1 MPNMSTIKEGA
12 RKAIAYLMLIVMVFN
27 TVACDLQM
35 DLRMPASMTVSP
47 EPGLHEYAFDGTG
60 GIGGQVQTIS
70 ATWVAKDGTTSTSV
84 QFEFPDDEGLVV
96 QSNEGN
102 GFASFYF
109 TAPGYYVINASAI
122 YNGQKTITKSV
133 HYNVTSTITGLGLRT
148 DKDAAEIGQT
158 LRMKQGEVLT
168 LIPVYTP
175 STSGTLGVSWQMG
188 ESGVITTKE
197 VEVQSST
204 VSGRRE
210 KALQVKASQPGST
223 TITATSNDDEAISKE
238 ITVIVTA
245 SSGGQ
250 TTEAS
255 LIKLDVVPDDRL
267 VELGQTATITATPMD
282 GFNNPVS
289 DQAVEWEVE
298 DESVFSITEA
308 KDNSVTVRA
317 EKGGQTRIIA
327 WFEDSTGKRID
338 SSVPLTTT
346 GAIEGL
352 YVTPSLGILIDQEEE
367 VVPVEYYPE
376 DTTQKGFTVTI
387 AEGDEDIVSL
397 VEQDADSFTIRP
409 ISRGVADIT
418 ITSTADPSV
427 SDTMTVTV
435 DRELSTLDRIAQVKF
450 DRTRLDFTT
459 MSSETVSATTY
470 VRNLQ
475 GVQEADDSL
484 AIEFINESPDI
495 ISTTAQ
501 GNSVTITPL
510 RPTKDGETAR
520 VTARSVDRPEFVN
533 DLIITVAGD
542 LVRLIPDTA
551 SVDLLMG
558 TEGEYVVEA
567 YPAGAI
573 FTIPGEDAREGIPE
587 VTLGIDS
594 EAGVLESTS
603 LSRSGDGL
611 MLTVKAGTIPGSS
624 TISFLKDDK
633 AIGEMEVTTTIAED
647 YVKAVSLT
655 KDGQSVPSL
664 QLKQDADPVDL
675 TVTLID
681 SKDQPVKATASAY
694 DFSVE
699 DGRVVDV
706 VKNDGTLTIIPKNAG
721 TTVVEVQATSNSA
734 AVAQVYVEVG
744 GAAVQGDD
752 LRGITLSKDS
762 MTLGLDNADTIT
774 YTILPYSAE
783 DDTLV
788 TVQATGAEDGSEIV
802 SIETDH
808 EHRQTTVVGLK
819 EGESTLTFTAKQGT
833 VTKTATA
840 KVKVTTDGD
849 WYSIVL
855 DRDYLSYDLNQRLA
869 QTVTATVYRNGV
881 VDTTSQ
887 IEWSI
892 GNDEIGTVTP
902 APGTASR
909 SAVVGYKAKG
919 TTWITATVKD
929 HPDASASMVLEVIDS
944 EVIPTTIRSIV
955 LGQSAVTV
963 PLGRELPI
971 DWSVIPSSLQDKAKA
986 KVTFTSSDETVAT
999 VNGNGTVKAEAI
1011 GRATITATVDPSLT
1025 GDSLVRSSMTV
1036 NVVRDA
1042 TSASYIE
1049 LSDSSVVLDQE
1060 DMDTP
1065 MTVTATVRDRNGKA
1079 IDDASV
1085 EWRQSAYSRTIVSMN
1100 VNDDNSIS
1108 LTPVTAGATTITASY
1123 PGLTSVTLH
1132 VTVGEETSNAR
1143 ALESLVPNVRELDMF
1158 LANDDGRTFNVYV
1171 TPVPA
1176 DVTSSITVEWSS
1188 SDPDVATVQ
1197 ANADDSRFAKVTA
1210 TGKGNTQIIAK
1221 VKDTSIQTIIEVD
1234 VTDEAPGKVTAISL
1248 SPTSVLFDLN
1258 SRELTQIRATIYYD
1272 GVVDNTQPVTWTV
1285 DKSLD
1290 GAITADTSTT
1300 GQHLRIAK
1308 GSKEG
1313 EGFIT
1318 ATVGGMSASTAVEVV
1333 ASSGEVAL
1341 TALSL
1346 STTSLTID
1354 EGQKSIIYANPYPSA
1369 AATQQGYSLS
1379 WDSLDDGIATVDDTG
1394 LVTGVSAGTTQLE
1407 ATAKL
1412 GDATIKASVKVT
1424 VRGEDEAP
1432 GYIEL
1437 SDSSVVLSQE
1447 DMDKATI
1454 VSATV
1459 RDASGAEVADA
1470 EVEWHASTY
1479 AQSIVRL
1486 EDGDNANEVK
1496 LYPVSAGTATVTASY
1511 PGLSTVN
1518 LMVTVG
1524 SDIAN
1529 TSEVERLVPSPASLA
1544 LWTGDEVGRS
1554 FNVRVTPVPA
1564 DTTED
1569 LDIEWTSSDK
1579 TVATVTPNAE
1589 NALFAKVDA
1598 VAPGNAQ
1605 IIAKVAG
1612 TNIQA
1617 VIDVSVTE
1625 TAPDKVTA
1633 ILVSPESVVFDLNSR
1648 ELTQLKATVYFN
1660 GVVDNSQSVTWT
1672 VDEALAAS
1680 GAITYDADQGN
1691 GQYFR
1696 IAKGTKVG
1704 EGYITATSGGMSA
1717 SSYISTVDTTGT
1729 AAGLGSLRLSSSSV
1743 ELGIGQ
1749 KSVVYATPV
1758 PASAADEAGYKVEW
1772 ESDDPD
1778 VVTVDNGYLTGVADG
1793 VATVTATASLNGV
1806 QRSAKVAVR
1815 VSSDLVYPSR
1825 LIISPSIVRFASS
1838 ASADADVSAEVI
1850 MSDGQTHGLGDGEE
1864 LVWTVADS
1872 SVATVVATADD
1883 KGATATI
1890 SPVREGTTSVTARY
1904 GTLSANVGVEVGSSV
1919 ESAATAPTK
1928 ITLTSSTGGLLN
1940 PPGSA
1945 SDTTSTISVE
1955 YLPYNL
1961 AQEYKGVSW
1970 SIDGETYARILTSN
1984 DHTATI
1990 TAVSPGTATVTAA
2003 SLADPEVKSSITL
2016 TVLDEEV
2023 VIPRISL
2030 DRTNLVMDL
2039 QDCVTVNAT
2048 VTREGVVDESG
2059 TVTFSND
2066 STDDGI
2072 SFEAVGDRG
2081 YRITTDTEQTS
2092 SFTVRAEYPV
2102 GAGDAKVAATLPV
2115 TVSDP
2120 SVQGQ
2125 PLRAVSISED
2135 SLVMSVGETRDL
2147 DFTVEPRIFVT
2158 SEWKSS
2164 APQLATVDQNGLVS
2178 AKDAG
2183 QVEVSVTVEDE
2194 FGNSLSDTVSITVT
2208 DEIRPSSRF
2217 SALTASE
2224 NAITRSVR
2232 DLPYQFT
2239 LELLDAEGNVD
2250 NQTGISEVK
2259 AFGVD
2264 GAEIKNG
2271 DLFTWRLI
2279 GSPERTVELS
2289 DFKPGSAYLR
2299 FTVYDDEMAE
2309 GQKAGVSTYVYITVT
2324 GEVRG
2329 IAADTKYMHMAVGD
2343 SERIAVT
2350 YSPTNAVPDDG
2361 VVKWTV
2367 EEQKPSDG
2375 GSGAVVEIL
2384 DPTSTYATVR
2394 ALALG
2399 TAKVKASYGDGLSAT
2414 VDVSVEDIASL
2425 SGGVRKV
2432 TFDSGFMELGYP
2444 YTRTPVQATV
2454 HFNDGS
2460 TSNEGITYSWG
2471 GQADSAV
2478 ATLMTSGGTAYITPV
2493 GDGEATL
2500 VATYGDGTHKAEMKV
2515 FVKGSVASISPS
2527 VDTMTIYTGGSAR
2540 ISVTPDIEG
2549 VAGTRYGWRV
2559 VKETYTVPDGDGQ
2572 TADLVTG
2579 GSVPSAL
2586 TNILTDPNDDNSQ
2599 VVVAARSVV
2608 VDPDNSRY
2616 DESLIK
2622 TYPRTATIEAYLID
2636 NPSVKTSMTV
2646 NVELLPIE
2654 NSYPTS
2660 LTVDFSSITTP
2671 DLESYNQVSGTLVD
2685 DNGAEVDG
2693 HIDWYWYPLGD
2704 DTWDEP
2710 LPSGEGDWQTA
2721 TWIDPNV
2728 ATSNLD
2734 LLAYAEENARTV
2746 YIKPQRYGIYR
2757 IKAICREN
2765 PALQQSATVNIE
2777 GDVESII
2784 DSAGGSLN
2792 VTEDGDWVTLT
2803 ATFDPEPVL
2812 RRDAFFIL
2820 GSYKNGQTN
2829 GAKAY
2834 NEDDNMR
2841 FIVNGNTIQIFGKA
2855 VTSEPMPLNIEYW
2868 DAETREDL
2876 EAVAAG
2882 DMTYAEATKDGTL
2895 IATTTVMVR
2904 VVPPEKS
2911 IATIAVSGL
2920 DLSID
2925 PSSITG
2931 PISFTVDVSGGNW
2944 STDSSS
2950 GGEDSDSFSEW
2961 GWLEID
2967 IVGSDSENAG
2977 QTVIYAS
2984 TTPSRVNA
2992 PASIATGGR
3001 INLVNGTASFTLVKS
3016 AIPNEPMKIR
3026 VDLKDD
3032 CQDGVLNNP
3041 NGNVDGT
3048 EGTVIFDSS
3057 RVGFNRY
3064 ESLLYIGGQV
3074 TNLNPGTTE
3083 FTNNGNTTTATGQV
3097 INMITGALAT
3107 IKVEYNPSYTHQKG
3121 TVWYTPD
3128 VNAKDRLVYS
3138 FISNGN
3144 TNECAVDGVEDSN
3157 GPVVLRAM
3165 SIYDPWFDYRAEELG
3180 VPVETYRAAF
3190 LATSH
3195 DERLV
3200 SDRYRY
3206 PNTTDDVQPTIY
3218 LDFQVTVSSPIDKAI
3233 FTAKSQRQTNK
3244 DSTQAPSYVNLNDPV
3259 NHPDIISET
3268 DIYCYD
3274 TSDATT
3280 ANETGSSVDAYFIEA
3295 ELEPEYG
3302 YTLVYSQV
3310 SGSAIGS
3317 IDTITEID
3325 EDQNAFRFIPKG
3337 KTLNPDGTYSIAYGD
3352 VVIRA
3357 TSAAQNFSQDF
3368 VLHYLPSNMR
3378 IVKYVG
3384 EKTVDGLQVPAD
3396 EWLDEWDVVAL
3407 NGNQKSLYGM
3417 ETIVL
3422 KQKGVSSD
3430 PDVDDELSRFPVSI
3444 VSYVENSPYYITNG
3458 VQADTTDGGE
3468 LLNRYAIR
3476 FTLMQG
3482 SDVSGDEWKSDIAH
3496 FETPDGRNLGNE
3508 TDFLTYEDLDEP
3520 YVDIVADKQGIA
3532 YLAYTIISLDEEGE
3546 IIEGSGSMNGGVMV
3560 YIVSPMDQVLAAL
3573 IDTSSN
3579 ASRTYNYAV
3588 LIPEKISKAQDDL
3601 WFLGPEKGGIGEVAL
3616 TSDGQESGQLLYR
3629 GRAYASFTLPEGE
3642 TVPGVVFDIRKEVAS
3657 MKSLSNL
3664 NLEIDT
3670 KALEG
3675 LAIREGG
3682 QVVGAVPTMGDVII
3696 TGDTGLSLLDS
3707 NDGITSLA
3715 ITDVKNGLW
3724 KANIVNGVYDLGGI
3738 RSLRTYQ
3745 HTGMAVSGDRFTLRM
3760 PPKLEKLNLSGNNL
3774 DNAID
3779 WNGSAATLT
3788 SVDLSDNSYRTV
3800 KLALSSFKKLAT
3812 FTMED
3817 SSPLEVKISDAPV
3830 LTEVN
3835 VESDRKIGTTTA
3847 ASSLIVT
3854 GTPKLTEV
3862 NASDTQFKT
3871 MSLEMSSAVSR
3882 DNKVSV
3888 DSGDDLAKLTTLT
3901 LTGGYVDTLDASD
3914 VPSLVT
3920 IDAGKADINW
3930 LQFSGSE
3937 DVATIRV
3944 NSVTRLT
3951 TPSPENSALSE
3962 FSFNT
3967 LGAGANIELL
3977 DFAKLTAIG
3986 TRSGYSFNVPAG
3998 TKLTLGGS
4006 EPSWNTVEDTGE
4018 SEINPANRS
4027 ELVTIK
4033 FGKVDGDVTLQYA
4046 KRLDVLESGE
4056 GAGSITA
4063 TESGL
4068 KSFSKVKSGV
4078 RALKLDR
4085 SKDLIGDV
4093 TINGGINESI
4103 QELSLNNCP
4112 ITSITVTASSGLE
4125 KLEAYG
4131 SGTITGANI
4140 QASNIKHIDMHDNQ
4154 LGTKDGIQIGDIL
4167 WKKKS
4172 IGSGSGNTYSSWGIP
4187 SLTYL
4192 NLSGNKIVFST
4203 SMNYGGGHGMV
4214 GKFKLGSGLS
4224 SSHKLAMKKY
4234 WYEKNIFTNGG
4245 NSYLSI
4251 SGTAEDGSNISLS
4264 SNHYNQNGEHFW
4276 FISNDP
4282 KYDNAVVSVNS
4293 TMEATSWGND
4303 MYIRLAPFGDNLN
4316 TSEFK
4321 TSSP

>member
-109 TAPGYYVINASAI
+109 TAPGYYVVNASAI

-133 HYNVTSTITGLGLRT
+133 HYNITSTITGLGLRT

-197 VEVQSST
+197 VEVQSTT

-210 KALQVKASQPGST
+210 KALQVTASQPGST

-255 LIKLDVVPDDRL
+255 SIRLDVVPETRL
-267 VELGQTATITATPMD
+267 VRLGETATVTATPMD

-289 DQAVEWEVE
+289 GQAVEWEVE

-376 DTTQKGFTVTI
+376 DTMQKGFTVTI

-409 ISRGVADIT
+409 VSRGVADIT

-435 DRELSTLDRIAQVKF
+435 DRELSNIDRITQVEF

-459 MSSETVSATTY
+459 LSSETVSARTY

-475 GVQEADDSL
+475 GDKEADDSL
-484 AIEFINESPDI
+484 AVEFTNESPDI
-495 ISTTAQ
+495 ISTTTQ

-510 RPTKDGETAR
+510 RPTREGETAR
-520 VTARSVDRPEFVN
+520 VTARSVDKPEFY
-533 DLIITVAGD
+533 DQLDITVAGD

-594 EAGVLESTS
+594 EPGVLESAS
-603 LSRSGDGL
+603 LLRSGDGL
-611 MLTVKAGTIPGSS
+611 KLTVNAGTIPGSS
-624 TISFLKDDK
+624 TISFLKDGES
-633 AIGEMEVTTTIAED
+633 IGEMEATTTIAED
-647 YVKAVSLT
+647 YVKAISLT
-655 KDGQSVPSL
+655 GEDGQSVPSL
-664 QLKQDADPVDL
+664 QLKQDDDPIDL
-675 TVTLID
+675 TVRLID
-681 SKDQPVKATASAY
+681 SKDQPVNATASAY

-744 GAAVQGDD
+744 GSAVQGDD

-819 EGESTLTFTAKQGT
+819 EGESTLTFTATQGS
-833 VTKTATA
+833 VTRTAKA

-869 QTVTATVYRNGV
+869 QTVTATVYHNGV
-881 VDTTSQ
+881 VDTASR

-902 APGTASR
+902 APGAASR
-909 SAVVGYKAKG
+909 SAVVGYKAKTG
-919 TTWITATVKD
+919 TTWITATVEG
-929 HPDASASMVLEVIDS
+929 HSDASASMVLEVINS
-944 EVIPTTIRSIV
+944 KVIPTTIRSIV
-955 LGQSAVTV
+955 LGQSAMTV

-971 DWSVIPSSLQDKAKA
+971 DWSVIPSSLQNTA

-999 VNGNGTVKAEAI
+999 VDDAGKVHAEGI
-1011 GRATITATVDPSLT
+1011 GRATITATVAPSLT

-1065 MTVTATVRDRNGKA
+1065 MTVTATVRDRNGEA

-1085 EWRQSAYSRTIVSMN
+1085 EWRQSAYSRTIVSMT

-1123 PGLTSVTLH
+1123 PGLSSVTLH
-1132 VTVGEETSNAR
+1132 VTVGEEASNAR

-1176 DVTSSITVEWSS
+1176 DVTSNITVEWSS
-1188 SDPDVATVQ
+1188 SVPGVATVQ
-1197 ANADDSRFAKVTA
+1197 ANADDSRFATITA
-1210 TGKGNTQIIAK
+1210 VGKGNTQIIAK
-1221 VKDTSIQTIIEVD
+1221 VADSSIQTIIEVD
-1234 VTDEAPGKVTAISL
+1234 VTDEAPGKVTAITL

-1258 SRELTQIRATIYYD
+1258 SRELTQIRATVYYD
-1272 GVVDNTQPVTWTV
+1272 GAVDTTQPVTWAV
-1285 DKSLD
+1285 DESLD
-1290 GAITADTSTT
+1290 GSITADTSTT
-1300 GQHLRIAK
+1300 GQYLRIAK
-1308 GSKEG
+1308 GSEVG

-1318 ATVGGMSASTAVEVV
+1318 ATAGGMSASTAVEVV

-1369 AATQQGYSLS
+1369 AATQNGYSLS

-1437 SDSSVVLSQE
+1437 SDSSVVLDQE
-1447 DMDKATI
+1447 DMDKATV

-1459 RDASGAEVADA
+1459 RDASGSEVADV

-1496 LYPVSAGTATVTASY
+1496 LYPVSAGTATVTASS
-1511 PGLSTVN
+1511 PGLATVS

-1564 DTTED
+1564 DTTEA
-1569 LDIEWTSSDK
+1569 LAIEWTSSDK

-1589 NALFAKVDA
+1589 NSLFAKVDA

-1605 IIAKVAG
+1605 IIAKVVG

-1617 VIDVSVTE
+1617 VIDVSVTA

-1672 VDEALAAS
+1672 VDKALAES
-1680 GAITYDADQGN
+1680 GAITYDNDQGN

-1696 IAKGTKVG
+1696 IAKGTKLG

-1806 QRSAKVAVR
+1806 QRSAIVAVR
-1815 VSSDLVYPSR
+1815 VSSDFVYPSR

-1838 ASADADVSAEVI
+1838 ASDDIDVSAEVV

-1864 LVWTVADS
+1864 VAWTVADS
-1872 SVATVVATADD
+1872 AVATVSATADD

-1890 SPVREGTTSVTARY
+1890 SPVREGTTTVTARY

-1970 SIDGETYARILTSN
+1970 SIDGETHARILTSN

-2030 DRTNLVMDL
+2030 ARTNLVMDL
-2039 QDCVTVNAT
+2039 QDSVTVNAT
-2048 VTREGVVDESG
+2048 VTREGVVDETG

-2081 YRITTDTEQTS
+2081 YRITTDTDQTS
-2092 SFTVRAEYPV
+2092 TFTVRAEYPV
-2102 GAGDAKVAATLPV
+2102 GAGAAKVAATLPV

-2135 SLVMSVGETRDL
+2135 SLVMSVGEIRDL
-2147 DFTVEPRIFVT
+2147 DFTVEPRISVT

-2164 APQLATVDQNGLVS
+2164 APQLATVDQNGLVK

-2194 FGNSLSDTVSITVT
+2194 FGNSMSDTVSITVT

-2224 NAITRSVR
+2224 NAIMRSVR

-2264 GAEIKNG
+2264 GAELKNG
-2271 DLFTWRLI
+2271 ELFTWRLI

-2367 EEQKPSDG
+2367 EEQKPSAG

-2399 TAKVKASYGDGLSAT
+2399 TAKVKASYGDGLSTT

-2460 TSNEGITYSWG
+2460 TSQEGITYSWG

-2616 DESLIK
+2616 DESLVK

-2636 NPSVKTSMTV
+2636 NPSVKTSMMV

-2841 FIVNGNTIQIFGKA
+2841 FIVNGNSIQIFGKA
-2855 VTSEPMPLNIEYW
+2855 VTSEPMPLFIEYW

-2931 PISFTVDVSGGNW
+2931 PISFTVDVSGGGW
-2944 STDSSS
+2944 GTDSSS
-2950 GGEDSDSFSEW
+2950 GGEDSSSFSEW

-2967 IVGSDSENAG
+2967 IVGSDSENDG

-3200 SDRYRY
+3200 SERYRY

-3244 DSTQAPSYVNLNDPV
+3244 ESTQAPSYVNLNDPV

-3310 SGSAIGS
+3310 SGSSIGS

-3422 KQKGVSSD
+3422 KQKGVSGD

-3458 VQADTTDGGE
+3458 VQADTTDGGH
-3468 LLNRYAIR
+3468 LVNRYAIR

-3508 TDFLTYEDLDEP
+3508 TDFLTYENLDEP

-3532 YLAYTIISLDEEGE
+3532 YLAYTIISIDEEGE

-3616 TSDGQESGQLLYR
+3616 TSDGQESGQMLYR

-3642 TVPGVVFDIRKEVAS
+3642 TVPGAVFDIRKEVAS

-3696 TGDTGLSLLDS
+3696 TGDTGLSLLDT

-3715 ITDVKNGLW
+3715 ITDVKDGLW

-3738 RSLRTYQ
+3738 GSLRTYQ

-3817 SSPLEVKISDAPV
+3817 SSPLEVRISDAPA

-3854 GTPKLTEV
+3854 GTPKLAEV

-3871 MSLEMSSAVSR
+3871 MSLEMSSTVSR

-3901 LTGGYVDTLDASD
+3901 LTGGYVDNLDVRD
-3914 VPSLVT
+3914 VPTLVM
-3920 IDAGKADINW
+3920 IDAGKADINM

-3944 NSVTRLT
+3944 NSVTRLS
-3951 TPSPENSALSE
+3951 TPSPENSALNE

-3977 DFAKLTAIG
+3977 DFAKMTAIG

-3998 TKLTLGGS
+3998 TRLTLGGS
-4006 EPSWNTVEDTGE
+4006 EPSWIDDEETGT
-4018 SEINPANRS
+4018 SEINLENRS
-4027 ELVTIK
+4027 ELVTVK
-4033 FGKVDGDVTLQYA
+4033 LGKVDGEVILKYA

-4063 TESGL
+4063 EMSGL

-4078 RALKLDR
+4078 RSLKLDG

-4112 ITSITVTASSGLE
+4112 ITSISVTASSGLE

-4154 LGTKDGIQIGDIL
+4154 LGTEDGIQIGDIL

-4172 IGSGSGNTYSSWGIP
+4172 IGSGAGNTYSSWGIP

-4203 SMNYGGGHGMV
+4203 SLDGGGGHGSV

-4234 WYEKNIFTNGG
+4234 WYDKNGWSDGG

-4251 SGTAEDGSNISLS
+4251 SGTAEDGSKISLS
-4264 SNHYNQNGEHFW
+4264 SNHYNQKGEHFW
-4276 FISNDP
+4276 FISNDS
-4282 KYDNAVVSVNS
+4282 KYDNAVVSVSSRMES
-4293 TMEATSWGND
+4293 TAWGND
-4303 MYIRLAPFGDNLN
+4303 MYIRLAPFGDNLD
-4316 TSEFK
+4316 TKEFK
-4321 TSSP
+4321 TSRP